1 MGNIFICTFVPAIK
15 KLRVRVKAAAQHS
28 SSELGSALALH
39 FPCSVNLV
47 GGAPAMRDKRVSN
60 IINQFLGGAKRQSRA
75 KNLNYLEYGED
86 FL

>member
-1 MGNIFICTFVPAIK
+1 MVGNILFCTFVPAIK

-60 IINQFLGGAKRQSRA
+60 IINQF